1 MKITTEMVDYI
12 SVLSRLRLPEEEKEK
27 MTGELENILA
37 YMDVLNSLDTSGVEP
52 MSHVFPVRNVM
63 REDDVQPSFPREK
76 LLKNAPQ
83 ADEEAFLVPKAV
95 E

>member
-12 SVLSRLRLPEEEKEK
+12 SVLSRLKLPEEEKER

-37 YMDVLNSLDTSGVEP
+37 YMDVLNTLDTSQVEP
-52 MSHVFPVRNVM
+52 MSHVFPIRNVV
-63 REDDVQPSFPREK
+63 REDEVAPSFDREQ

-83 ADEEAFLVPKAV
+83 RDQEACLVPKAV

>member
-12 SVLSRLRLPEEEKEK
+12 SVLSRLKLPEEEKER

-37 YMDVLNSLDTSGVEP
+37 YMDVLNTLDTSRVEP
-52 MSHVFPVRNVM
+52 MSHVFPIRNVV
-63 REDDVQPSFPREK
+63 REDEVEPSFDREE

-83 ADEEAFLVPKAV
+83 RDREAFLVPKAV

>member
-12 SVLSRLRLPEEEKEK
+12 SVLSRLKLPEEEKER

-37 YMDVLNSLDTSGVEP
+37 YMDVLNTLDTSQVEP
-52 MSHVFPVRNVM
+52 MSHEFPIRNVV
-63 REDDVQPSFPREK
+63 REDEVAPSFDREQ

-83 ADEEAFLVPKAV
+83 RDQEAFLVPKAV